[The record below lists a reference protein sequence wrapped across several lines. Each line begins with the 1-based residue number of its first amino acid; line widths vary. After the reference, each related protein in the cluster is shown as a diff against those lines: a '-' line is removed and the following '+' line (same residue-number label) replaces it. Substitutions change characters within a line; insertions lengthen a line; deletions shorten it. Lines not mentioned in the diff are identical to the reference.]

1 MRLERQDSSPTM
13 PSEAD
18 HEQRLGEY
26 ANAPSDAQ
34 IRAAVDALDLVADPT
49 RLRLLWVLGRGEE
62 DVGTLARLVEA
73 SVTATSQH
81 LSKLRL
87 AGMVESRRDG
97 RRVIYRIPGV
107 HVRRLVEEA
116 LYYADHRVSGIP
128 DHE

>member
-1 MRLERQDSSPTM
+1 M

-18 HEQRLGEY
+18 HDQRLG
-26 ANAPSDAQ
+26 ASVDAPNDAQ
-34 IRAAVDALDLVADPT
+34 VRAAAAALDLVADPT
-49 RLRLLWVLGRGEE
+49 RLRLLWLLSREDH
-62 DVGTLARLVEA
+62 DVGTLAKLADA